1 MNINTFFF
9 IIFIGSLNNVF
20 SCYNLVQLIIL
31 ILKTLISITR
41 LITLRYDILC
51 MCIYFIHNWF
61 YKPFV
66 ISKCKKVFKYYS
78 LNHHCGLAQLYFK
91 CNDLS

>member
-1 MNINTFFF
+1 MQ
-9 IIFIGSLNNVF
+9 
-20 SCYNLVQLIIL
+20 LVIL

-51 MCIYFIHNWF
+51 ICIYFIYNWF

-66 ISKCKKVFKYYS
+66 ISKCKNVLKILFITPS
-78 LNHHCGLAQLYFK
+78 PSFDTTIFQM
-91 CNDLS
+91 